1 MSLQS
6 MSESF
11 QISDSRMSNQNQP
24 VEEQV
29 HENLF
34 ALQEELDALYAQL
47 GEYEGNY
54 LNRAEARIA
63 EIERILYRAGQPHN
77 ASENQNADPDVEEED
92 PKPNANQNKNGGGR
106 RRKTRKAKKAKKTR
120 KARKASKKTRRTR
133 HKKYKKHH

>member
-1 MSLQS
+1 MN
-6 MSESF
+6 
-11 QISDSRMSNQNQP
+11 NQNQP

-34 ALQEELDALYAQL
+34 ALQEELDTLYAQL

-63 EIERILYRAGQPHN
+63 EIERILYNAAQPHN
-77 ASENQNADPDVEEED
+77 ASENQNKDPEVEAEE
-92 PKPNANQNKNGGGR
+92 PTENTNGNANKTGGR
-106 RRKTRKAKKAKKTR
+106 RRKTRKMR

-133 HKKYKKHH
+133 QKKYSKRR